1 MYKYLLKRLFD
12 LMLSVLALPLLA
24 MITLA
29 VGFSIWLEDKGSVF
43 FVASRRGMNGKI
55 FKLLKFRSM
64 KMNADDIRNKDNST
78 FNSRTDPRVTRVG
91 RFLRATSIDEL
102 PQILNVIKGDM
113 SLIGPRAPIPREG
126 IEYEDLNEMQRKRLT
141 VRPGITGYAA
151 ALYRNAISPDEK
163 LKIDCDYADNVS
175 FLLDLKIM
183 MWTIITVFS
192 RKNVYRNHNERR
204 K

>member
-1 MYKYLLKRLFD
+1 
-12 LMLSVLALPLLA
+12 MLSVLALPLLA

-55 FKLLKFRSM
+55 FKMLKFRSM

-126 IEYEDLNEMQRKRLT
+126 IEYEDLNEMQRKRL
-141 VRPGITGYAA
+141 
-151 ALYRNAISPDEK
+151 
-163 LKIDCDYADNVS
+163 
-175 FLLDLKIM
+175 
-183 MWTIITVFS
+183 S
-192 RKNVYRNHNERR
+192 RTYL
-204 K
+204 